1 MTCLDGLEWLVGGAE
16 RCRVR
21 IGSHGDDVSGLGMLD
36 WLGGGLLC
44 EDLLTWWRCGR
55 LWKRRFG
62 LGHLCRGGRLAA
74 LTSTG
79 QSSPAAGHGRDEGM
93 R

>member
-16 RCRVR
+16 RCCVR

-36 WLGGGLLC
+36 WLGGGFGGGVGGL
-44 EDLLTWWRCGR
+44 E
-55 LWKRRFG
+55 RRFG
-62 LGHLCRGGRLAA
+62 LGHLCRGGSLAA

>member
-16 RCRVR
+16 RCCVR

-55 LWKRRFG
+55 FG
-62 LGHLCRGGRLAA
+62 ATVWLGASLPGRESGGADFHGTVLARCR
-74 LTSTG
+74 
-79 QSSPAAGHGRDEGM
+79 PWP
-93 R
+93 